1 MSMETKG
8 EGLPGPL
15 GQAASGKK
23 AAKREEQYRAMW
35 LEMEKFVS
43 AHSEQGST
51 DFWTILAIYISIYFS
66 IISLLFIYL
75 SIYLYVYV
83 CILYKTTKK

>member
-51 DFWTILAIYISIYFS
+51 DF
-66 IISLLFIYL
+66 
-75 SIYLYVYV
+75 
-83 CILYKTTKK
+83 